1 MKIGLKYFAGR
12 DRDNDV
18 ALFKVADVSEVRLC
32 HYPNV
37 SFIEFI
43 TKNGNKCYKNYY
55 TPDKVETAN
64 KELKK
69 IKNLLRIVNERW

>member
-43 TKNGNKCYKNYY
+43 TENGNKYYKNYY
-55 TPDKVETAN
+55 TSDKVETVN
-64 KELKK
+64 KEFKK